1 MQPQVLILGGGR
13 KRIGYSVARFLAQK
27 GFRTLMHYRTDHPE
41 RAELDAE
48 LKALGANPV
57 WFQAD
62 LSSES
67 QVKALFDSID
77 GQTSRL
83 DALVHAAGLWQPTP
97 WRDTRATDIEE
108 HFRAN
113 TLGMLLPVIEAGKR
127 MVSQPEGGAITLLG
141 DWAITRPYRHYLAYF
156 ASKGAIPTLTRA
168 LAVEL
173 GTENPKVRVN
183 CIEPGPAMLP
193 NTLSKADK
201 EEAVA
206 ATLVQCEGSPENVA
220 QAVWSFI
227 DNSFITGA
235 CLQVDGG
242 RSVWAGGK

>member
-1 MQPQVLILGGGR
+1 MQPMVLILGAGR

-27 GFRTLMHYRTDHPE
+27 GFRTFMHFRTDHHE
-41 RAELDAE
+41 RSEMDAE

-62 LSSES
+62 LASEG
-67 QVKALFDSID
+67 QVKALFESLDTHSV
-77 GQTSRL
+77 RL
-83 DALVHAAGLWQPTP
+83 DALVHAAGLWRMIP
-97 WRDTRATDIEE
+97 WRETRAADIEE

-113 TLGMLLPVIEAGKR
+113 TLGLLLPVIEAGKR
-127 MVSQPEGGAITLLG
+127 MVSQPEGGTITLLG
-141 DWAITRPYRHYLAYF
+141 DWAISRPYCQYLAYF

-183 CIEPGPAMLP
+183 CVEPGPAMLP
-193 NTLSKADK
+193 DTLSKLDK
-201 EEAVA
+201 NEAIA
-206 ATLVQCEGSPENVA
+206 ATLVQTEGSPENVA
-220 QAVWSFI
+220 QAVWSLI

-235 CLQVDGG
+235 SLTVDGG
-242 RSVWAGGK
+242 RSVWAGGR

>member
-1 MQPQVLILGGGR
+1 MQPQVLILGAGR
-13 KRIGYSVARFLAQK
+13 KRIGYHVARFLAQK
-27 GFRTLMHYRTDHPE
+27 GYRTLMHYRTDHPE
-41 RAELDAE
+41 RSEMDSE
-48 LKALGANPV
+48 LKSMGANPV

-62 LSSES
+62 LSCET
-67 QVKALFDSID
+67 QVKALFNSLIEHT
-77 GQTSRL
+77 GRL
-83 DALVHAAGLWQPTP
+83 DALVHAAGLWKPIP
-97 WRDTRATDIEE
+97 WRETRAKDIED

-113 TLGMLLPVIEAGKR
+113 TLGLLLPVIEAAKR

-141 DWAITRPYRHYLAYF
+141 DWAVSRPYRQYLAYF

-183 CIEPGPAMLP
+183 CVEPGPAMLP
-193 NTLSKADK
+193 ESLSKSDK
-201 EEAVA
+201 EEAIA
-206 ATLVQCEGSPENVA
+206 ATLVQREGSPENVA

-227 DNSFITGA
+227 DNSFITGT
-235 CLQVDGG
+235 CLTVDGG